1 MTYGDVENDE
11 ELLEE
16 LYRLEN
22 EGKSSSSKGQSS
34 SNRRLAQ
41 ANQHSGEKRKAT
53 VQQSSHQVPANLLN
67 SDLVDDHEIDDDVD
81 LDDENLLS
89 ELNEL
94 VGEGGDE
101 LQTNLT
107 QEEFTAELAPPPLP
121 KRRVSPAPPP
131 SIPQRN
137 HTTQLPEADARNAS
151 MSENWTHVEK
161 PDVLENVLPAVP
173 PRVSTHVE
181 EESQHDILSTLVQCK
196 AYYEA
201 ELANAVKAQDSLKER
216 RIQRTLTKV
225 SDLQK
230 KANRG
235 LAVDPDSI
243 PPFSKLSLQEKPR
256 SEPTPSTRPAPQ
268 ETAQVMTTNDS
279 SAKTDEV
286 SKQAENILRRR
297 RDLYM
302 ANAVAAKEAK
312 DKMEAAAALNV
323 VKMFQEAIDAVKG
336 GAQLTMDDLKEIPP
350 SPPPYKRQDVPKS
363 LLEDLEAR
371 ENKFK
376 ELAAQFKEAGDDSKS
391 RMQGRLLTLMQ
402 TAIVK
407 YKKGQPIN
415 LEALPT
421 PIGFKPLGSS
431 DYGYSTNAP
440 ETSKD
445 KVGAKVDKE
454 VLAPKAVL
462 NAEQIN
468 QVKALITR
476 QVQYKRAAMDA
487 KNKGD
492 IVAAMGFLKKAKSL
506 DEAIKSI
513 QSAGPTKTSEMPR
526 KSADTQK
533 IVSVS
538 SRTGTTGLSATL
550 EKELLKQV
558 TLCDN
563 SITQF
568 RQLGDAK
575 SATFYEKLL
584 AGTKEDVNR
593 LQQALI
599 GGTATPQYQLLDISI
614 PVLDS
619 NASIPENVL
628 ELKIKNIEKLKL
640 PEGWTPPDC
649 AIFVTYNFPFP
660 HENHQLGRTSTVKGT
675 NNPEFSD
682 VLRLD
687 INRKSRQLLRLIKR
701 MPLKLEV
708 YQKGSFFRSDK
719 MWAHAD
725 VSLSDLENSASVE
738 KQVDLLEGRRKTG
751 GTIKIELCISRPLG
765 EGHPT
770 STVQRK
776 WVKLTANTVSKRAI
790 LLIFAE
796 INGAVSIR
804 HHRHRVQSEAVNA
817 DDLPMTPN
825 TPTHPENV
833 LPNMGPVNRPTG
845 CNNDDSTSN
854 SSDEDDIWDIILEYC
869 GWDDTIETQV
879 EDSAENNGD
888 QNSSLKVAKIDVA
901 DPPTLLRPD
910 PNSVIADR
918 NVIFIDNISPN
929 DLSTTP
935 SPNEL
940 SNEGNGDSDDI
951 CEEILEWIADYTST
965 EEDSNGDSGDIEVDD
980 NVDATFAKTMS
991 DKQISKTIWIRQM
1004 AVKMKKITTGMR
1016 KFLKAVKRIG
1026 KVEHNEKIN
1035 N

>member
-1 MTYGDVENDE
+1 MENLFATDQIAYGDVENDE

-22 EGKSSSSKGQSS
+22 EGKSSSSK
-34 SNRRLAQ
+34 AQ
-41 ANQHSGEKRKAT
+41 PNQHSGEKRKAA
-53 VQQSSHQVPANLLN
+53 VQPSSHHVPANLLN
-67 SDLVDDHEIDDDVD
+67 SDLGDDNEIDDDVD

-94 VGEGGDE
+94 VGVEEDE
-101 LQTNLT
+101 FQNNLT
-107 QEEFTAELAPPPLP
+107 EEEFTAELAPPPLP

-137 HTTQLPEADARNAS
+137 HTTQLPEADVRKAS
-151 MSENWTHVEK
+151 MNENWTHVEK

-173 PRVSTHVE
+173 PRLSTQIKE
-181 EESQHDILSTLVQCK
+181 EPQHDILGTLMQCK

-201 ELANAVKAQDSLKER
+201 ELATAVRAQDSLKER
-216 RIQRTLTKV
+216 RIQRTLAKV

-235 LAVDPDSI
+235 LPVDPDSI
-243 PPFSKLSLQEKPR
+243 PPFSMLSLQEKPR
-256 SEPTPSTRPAPQ
+256 SVQNESSLNDSVPEEPTPSTRPAPQ
-268 ETAQVMTTNDS
+268 ETAQIMTTDDS
-279 SAKTDEV
+279 CAKNEV

-312 DKMEAAAALNV
+312 DKTEAAAALNF

-350 SPPPYKRQDVPKS
+350 SPPPYKKPNVPQN

-371 ENKFK
+371 EKKFK
-376 ELAAQFKEAGDDSKS
+376 ELAAQFKESGDDSKS
-391 RMQGRLLTLMQ
+391 RMQGRLLTQIQ

-407 YKKGQPIN
+407 YKKGQPLN

-440 ETSKD
+440 ESSKN
-445 KVGAKVDKE
+445 KVDAKADKE
-454 VLAPKAVL
+454 VSVPKVIL
-462 NAEQIN
+462 NAEQSK
-468 QVKALITR
+468 QAKELITR

-492 IVAAMGFLKKAKSL
+492 MAAAMEFLKKAKSL
-506 DEAIKSI
+506 DEAIKAIKS
-513 QSAGPTKTSEMPR
+513 GVPTKTSEMPR
-526 KSADTQK
+526 KSTDSQK
-533 IVSVS
+533 IISVS
-538 SRTGTTGLSATL
+538 SRTGTTGISATL

-558 TLCDN
+558 TLCDK

-584 AGTKEDVNR
+584 VGTKEDVNR

-599 GGTATPQYQLLDISI
+599 EGTTTPQYQLLDISI
-614 PVLDS
+614 PILDS
-619 NASIPENVL
+619 NTSIPENAL

-640 PEGWTPPDC
+640 PDGWTPPDC

-675 NNPEFSD
+675 DNPEFSD
-682 VLRLD
+682 VLHLD

-725 VSLSDLENSASVE
+725 VPLSDLESSATVE

-751 GTIKIELCISRPLG
+751 GTIKIELRTSRPLG

-770 STVQRK
+770 STVKRK
-776 WVKLTANTVSKRAI
+776 WVKLT
-790 LLIFAE
+790 
-796 INGAVSIR
+796 
-804 HHRHRVQSEAVNA
+804 
-817 DDLPMTPN
+817 
-825 TPTHPENV
+825 
-833 LPNMGPVNRPTG
+833 
-845 CNNDDSTSN
+845 
-854 SSDEDDIWDIILEYC
+854 
-869 GWDDTIETQV
+869 
-879 EDSAENNGD
+879 
-888 QNSSLKVAKIDVA
+888 
-901 DPPTLLRPD
+901 
-910 PNSVIADR
+910 
-918 NVIFIDNISPN
+918 
-929 DLSTTP
+929 
-935 SPNEL
+935 
-940 SNEGNGDSDDI
+940 
-951 CEEILEWIADYTST
+951 
-965 EEDSNGDSGDIEVDD
+965 
-980 NVDATFAKTMS
+980 
-991 DKQISKTIWIRQM
+991 
-1004 AVKMKKITTGMR
+1004 
-1016 KFLKAVKRIG
+1016 
-1026 KVEHNEKIN
+1026 
-1035 N
+1035 